1 MPTLA
6 FVDQVLERW
15 LQLTK
20 TELAGASTVRKSPD
34 NQKAVVE
41 IKTPFHL
48 ALIEIWERSRSLDT
62 TVHGVNE
69 AQGTILS
76 AGQCESDNEMG
87 SRLEALK
94 TLLMSR
100 ISSSD
105 LK

>member
-1 MPTLA
+1 MPTHA

-20 TELAGASTVRKSPD
+20 TELAEASTVRRSPD

-48 ALIEIWERSRSLDT
+48 ALIEIWEHPRCLDT
-62 TVHGVNE
+62 TVHGVE
-69 AQGTILS
+69 EDRGAILS
-76 AGQCESDNEMG
+76 AGPCYSNNEMG

-94 TLLMSR
+94 TLLASR
-100 ISSSD
+100 ISSSSS
-105 LK
+105 K